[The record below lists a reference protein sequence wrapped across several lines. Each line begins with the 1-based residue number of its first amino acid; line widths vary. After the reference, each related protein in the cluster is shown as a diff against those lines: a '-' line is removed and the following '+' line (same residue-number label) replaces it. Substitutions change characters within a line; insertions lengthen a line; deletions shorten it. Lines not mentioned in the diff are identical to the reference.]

1 MHALGFIGTMQRDAS
16 DDQSSKGE
24 GMTIC
29 IVTHGLALRL
39 FLMRWFQYTVHEFE
53 RSYNPK
59 NGRVVILEPAKGGG
73 FELTA
78 ADRLAMGFPTY
89 KDQERFKLMN
99 DYELLDRSGW

>member
-1 MHALGFIGTMQRDAS
+1 
-16 DDQSSKGE
+16 
-24 GMTIC
+24 
-29 IVTHGLALRL
+29 
-39 FLMRWFQYTVHEFE
+39 MRWFQYTVHEFE

-73 FELTA
+73 FELSA

-89 KDQERFKLMN
+89 KDQERFRLMN